1 MCGGYS
7 GAETMVILPV
17 DLSQYR
23 GTSRFTLGLKSHV
36 CVHTYTYEDYRRE
49 IS

>member
-17 DLSQYR
+17 DLSQY
-23 GTSRFTLGLKSHV
+23 RFTLGLKSHV